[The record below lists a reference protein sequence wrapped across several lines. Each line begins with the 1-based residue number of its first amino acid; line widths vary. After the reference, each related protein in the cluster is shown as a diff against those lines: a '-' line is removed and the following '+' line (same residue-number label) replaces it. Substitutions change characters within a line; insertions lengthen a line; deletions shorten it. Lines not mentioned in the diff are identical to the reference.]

1 MTVDLHER
9 TRALEVAVATATEE
23 IKGLRTEV
31 SALKRF
37 QVSIMT
43 ALTVVGIALTYFGDA
58 LRKKFGF

>member
-1 MTVDLHER
+1 MTAELNER
-9 TRALEVAVATATEE
+9 TRALEVAVASAAEE
-23 IKGLRTEV
+23 IKGLRTDV

-43 ALTVVGIALTYFGDA
+43 ALTVVGVVLTYFGET

>member
-1 MTVDLHER
+1 MTADLNER
-9 TRALEVAVATATEE
+9 TRALEVAVASAAEE
-23 IKGLRTEV
+23 IKGLRTDV

-43 ALTVVGIALTYFGDA
+43 ALTVVGVALTYFGET

>member
-9 TRALEVAVATATEE
+9 TRALEVAVATATDE
-23 IKGLRTEV
+23 IKGLRADV

-43 ALTVVGIALTYFGDA
+43 ALTAVGVIVTYFGDA